1 MTGVIFD
8 PTQNDVHEELRIEIG
23 KRNLEVVLDPK
34 IMELASLG
42 GFSGQRTNLP
52 WAGERRHVPA
62 DLRGRSADDVADA
75 IAQFVA
81 LHGYSAVLAPS
92 HYLENGA
99 EGQWCDVDS
108 QLTIKLR
115 DRLDKAGCKEVA
127 IFYPFATSTKVFYD
141 PAQRRKLKDV
151 LCNLPIDQLW
161 LRIQSFGGS
170 SGHLTL
176 RRYIEACRDLHA
188 LPFPLIAE
196 KTGNIG
202 LALLAFGAVGG
213 IDSGVSSG
221 ERFDF
226 KRLTHESNAG
236 PRFSPHRRV
245 YIPTLG
251 LFLPRDNAKNFFAH
265 RTLKANFACAN
276 TDCCRRGADSMI
288 ADPRRHFVL
297 TRMGEVSSLSNF
309 PPTLRPTEY
318 LERVLRPATDKLG
331 RAMQYD
337 LDKSLKS
344 TLERTRRKLDGW
356 RDTLGEMSRTQPA
369 ITLSKVLVRRIVR
382 LKSA

>member
-1 MTGVIFD
+1 MFPQISAG
-8 PTQNDVHEELRIEIG
+8 
-23 KRNLEVVLDPK
+23 RN
-34 IMELASLG
+34 
-42 GFSGQRTNLP
+42 
-52 WAGERRHVPA
+52 A
-62 DLRGRSADDVADA
+62 DAVADA

-81 LHGYSAVLAPS
+81 LHGYSALLAPS

-99 EGQWCDVDS
+99 DDQWCEVDS
-108 QLTIKLR
+108 QLTSKLR
-115 DRLDKAGCKEVA
+115 DRLDKAGCKKA
-127 IFYPFATSTKVFYD
+127 ALFYPFATSTKVFYD

-151 LCNLPIDQLW
+151 LRDLPIDQLW
-161 LRIQSFGGS
+161 LRIQSFGSS

-176 RRYIEACRDLHA
+176 RRYIEACRNLHE

-213 IDSGVSSG
+213 IDSGVSGG

-226 KRLTHESNAG
+226 KRLTHENY
-236 PRFSPHRRV
+236 PRPRYSPHQRV

-251 LFLPRDNAKNFFAH
+251 LFLPRDSARSFFAH
-265 RTLKANFACAN
+265 RTLKANFACVN
-276 TDCCRRGADSMI
+276 DCCRRGADSMI

-297 TRMGEVSSLSNF
+297 TRMGEVSSLSKL

-331 RAMQYD
+331 RAKQYD
-337 LDKSLKS
+337 LPI
-344 TLERTRRKLDGW
+344 R
-356 RDTLGEMSRTQPA
+356 
-369 ITLSKVLVRRIVR
+369 
-382 LKSA
+382 

>member
-1 MTGVIFD
+1 MVMVYICSLTPALERVYYYDNDIAMRYDNGIVKSLFSSDSQGRRRTPGFVCPTGAGRSQGGKVVCQLLSEDRVAMTGVIFD

-62 DLRGRSADDVADA
+62 DLRGRSADAVADA

-127 IFYPFATSTKVFYD
+127 IFYPFATSTKFFYA
-141 PAQRRKLKDV
+141 AQRRKLKDV

-161 LRIQSFGGS
+161 LRNPVVRQQQWTPYTPALHRSLSRPSRASVSID
-170 SGHLTL
+170 
-176 RRYIEACRDLHA
+176 RREDR
-188 LPFPLIAE
+188 
-196 KTGNIG
+196 K
-202 LALLAFGAVGG
+202 
-213 IDSGVSSG
+213 
-221 ERFDF
+221 
-226 KRLTHESNAG
+226 
-236 PRFSPHRRV
+236 
-245 YIPTLG
+245 
-251 LFLPRDNAKNFFAH
+251 H
-265 RTLKANFACAN
+265 RTGAACLR
-276 TDCCRRGADSMI
+276 CR
-288 ADPRRHFVL
+288 
-297 TRMGEVSSLSNF
+297 
-309 PPTLRPTEY
+309 
-318 LERVLRPATDKLG
+318 G
-331 RAMQYD
+331 RY
-337 LDKSLKS
+337 
-344 TLERTRRKLDGW
+344 
-356 RDTLGEMSRTQPA
+356 
-369 ITLSKVLVRRIVR
+369 
-382 LKSA
+382 